1 MNIQGI
7 SGSEIAARTFN
18 PGVTLNQIKDS
29 IKNNGLSEVIIKN
42 ESGFHV
48 IHGKNLSFESD
59 YFRHSDGAM
68 AVTNIS
74 NPRQLP
80 KEGARVSFGD
90 IQGELVTA
98 DAMVDPNKTTITGFS
113 TMAGAGI
120 GGILGFGVALG
131 NSRYPSMEEIFGGFM
146 GGALA
151 AGIGAGVG
159 MAVGATIT
167 ALTEK
172 EAETDERILKSI
184 SQPLQ

>member
-29 IKNNGLSEVIIKN
+29 IKDNGLSEVIIKN
-42 ESGFHV
+42 ESGLHV
-48 IHGKNLSFESD
+48 IHGKNLSFETD

-90 IQGELVTA
+90 IQGELVTT
-98 DAMVDPNKTTITGFS
+98 DAIKSGKSKSITEFS
-113 TMAGAGI
+113 AMTGAGI
-120 GGILGFGVALG
+120 GGILGFGLALG
-131 NSRYPSMEEIFGGFM
+131 NSRFPSMEEIFGGLM

-151 AGIGAGVG
+151 AGVGAGVG
-159 MAVGATIT
+159 MAVGGVIT
-167 ALTEK
+167 ALVDK
-172 EAETDERILKSI
+172 KETDDSTLKAI